1 MKKLILIVLFNSL
14 FFIQV
19 KAQNPIFFGG
29 STNINGGSN
38 IFSGYQINNKSAL
51 IISYYQKN
59 VFSLDLLYKGFVIS
73 NGFTLYNNKNKNFL
87 TILYTPKIFSIN
99 EKWKIFGKIG
109 INLNKPFNKF
119 NINEISSIFGIGLR
133 WN

>member
-1 MKKLILIVLFNSL
+1 MKKLILIALFNSL

-51 IISYYQKN
+51 IINYYQKN

-73 NGFTLYNNKNKNFL
+73 NGFTLDNNKNK
-87 TILYTPKIFSIN
+87 
-99 EKWKIFGKIG
+99 
-109 INLNKPFNKF
+109 KF
-119 NINEISSIFGIGLR
+119 
-133 WN
+133 